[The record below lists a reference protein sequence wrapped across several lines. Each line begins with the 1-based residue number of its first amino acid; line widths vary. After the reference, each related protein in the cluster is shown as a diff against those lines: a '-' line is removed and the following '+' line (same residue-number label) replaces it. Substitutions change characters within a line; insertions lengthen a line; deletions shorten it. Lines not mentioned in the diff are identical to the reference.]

1 MTKKDAPTDDTS
13 SLFSPVSSLTGG
25 DTIDGTTHSKGSI
38 AWRKP
43 LQETLL
49 SKAKGAPKEKMSSI
63 EINQRKKIAIL
74 EAQLDLPS
82 GTNSVESQ
90 MSKSAKSKVSRSSSH
105 SGLTAA
111 SAHSRLDK
119 FDSSL
124 AEIKAMFKAIMVS
137 KRLSPPMSPTPTG
150 IIPLHEDPLWV
161 EPASHQSLPSEGH
174 GMQGV
179 QLFPPESQGNTVL
192 ALLGTPKKATNPLKR
207 RAASTPTKSPST
219 SNLSLQ
225 YNEDMGSSGG
235 YPFNALA
242 EKETAAPTAQTL
254 FNFFT
259 SAPSEHHCRE
269 DDNTWGDSIH
279 DDPGDLHRIYFQ
291 NIDGLRND
299 ADEIALYV
307 SSMAQ
312 LKIGTFCWADPG
324 LDFSNP
330 IVRQSLQRPIGKH
343 FCTSRSA
350 FSSSTLP
357 PDSASGYQP
366 GGTFMTTADRWA
378 TRSTGTPL
386 VDPSGLGRWSGLC
399 YLGKRGKLLAI
410 ITAYRSPRQQPSGGF
425 GFFDQQHSL
434 LLSQGVSKPNV
445 RRQFIT
451 DLVTFVNNLQSR
463 GHEVIV
469 SLDANEILG
478 QDTTCG
484 IAHLIDECTL
494 TDLHLLG
501 PSDPTATY
509 KYGTGRR
516 IDYMLGSTAIV
527 QVIRNAGYIAYD
539 NGIFSKHRGI
549 FIDLD
554 FTSLM
559 GSVEK
564 IAPPKARALR
574 SEDQPSVDRYLES
587 FKQYADDHRLWD
599 RVADLTTVAS
609 TLTPEQCKESFD
621 AIDRDVTRG
630 MLHAE
635 KQARRPSGKYAW
647 SPKLRE
653 AGLTARYWHL
663 RLQEVESNVCLRSAL
678 ASLLARTKSL
688 NISLNDDECS
698 DVVTLKQ
705 RWKQAIK
712 LLRTIRNA
720 AYDHRAV
727 HLLGTLERYHSL
739 HSLPRKSKLALAA
752 QMKQRFVGLTALLTS
767 KT

>member
-1 MTKKDAPTDDTS
+1 MGQRIPKGPLHGANLFRKLCSRKRKAPRKKNVIHRDQST
-13 SLFSPVSSLTGG
+13 
-25 DTIDGTTHSKGSI
+25 
-38 AWRKP
+38 
-43 LQETLL
+43 Q
-49 SKAKGAPKEKMSSI
+49 
-63 EINQRKKIAIL
+63 KIAIL

-235 YPFNALA
+235 YPY
-242 EKETAAPTAQTL
+242 
-254 FNFFT
+254 
-259 SAPSEHHCRE
+259 
-269 DDNTWGDSIH
+269 DNTWGDSIH

-357 PDSASGYQP
+357 PDSARLSGSTSGYQP
-366 GGTFMTTADRWA
+366 GGTFMTTTDRWA

-386 VDPSGLGRWSGLC
+386 VDPGLGRWSGLC

-484 IAHLIDECTL
+484 LAHLIDECTL

-501 PSDPTATY
+501 PSDPLQRTN
-509 KYGTGRR
+509 
-516 IDYMLGSTAIV
+516 M
-527 QVIRNAGYIAYD
+527 
-539 NGIFSKHRGI
+539 
-549 FIDLD
+549 
-554 FTSLM
+554 
-559 GSVEK
+559 E
-564 IAPPKARALR
+564 P
-574 SEDQPSVDRYLES
+574 VD
-587 FKQYADDHRLWD
+587 A
-599 RVADLTTVAS
+599 LTT
-609 TLTPEQCKESFD
+609 C
-621 AIDRDVTRG
+621 
-630 MLHAE
+630 
-635 KQARRPSGKYAW
+635 
-647 SPKLRE
+647 
-653 AGLTARYWHL
+653 
-663 RLQEVESNVCLRSAL
+663 
-678 ASLLARTKSL
+678 
-688 NISLNDDECS
+688 
-698 DVVTLKQ
+698 
-705 RWKQAIK
+705 
-712 LLRTIRNA
+712 
-720 AYDHRAV
+720 
-727 HLLGTLERYHSL
+727 
-739 HSLPRKSKLALAA
+739 
-752 QMKQRFVGLTALLTS
+752 
-767 KT
+767 